1 MPFEIPSDLHAE
13 LVPYEWLLGQWR
25 GSGRGDYPTIE
36 PYEFG
41 QEVAFAHDGRPFLHY
56 FSRSWVVDEDGN
68 TLREGALETGF
79 LRPQAD
85 QEFELVLAH
94 NTGYAEIWYGTLD
107 GARLDMATDL
117 VARTSS
123 AKELT
128 AGKRLYG
135 LVEGQLMYA
144 YDMAA
149 VGQPMQSHTWA
160 QLQRA

>member
-1 MPFEIPSDLHAE
+1 
-13 LVPYEWLLGQWR
+13 
-25 GSGRGDYPTIE
+25 
-36 PYEFG
+36 
-41 QEVAFAHDGRPFLHY
+41 
-56 FSRSWVVDEDGN
+56 VVDEDGN

-123 AKELT
+123 PRSSPPASGCT
-128 AGKRLYG
+128 AWSRG
-135 LVEGQLMYA
+135 
-144 YDMAA
+144 
-149 VGQPMQSHTWA
+149 S
-160 QLQRA
+160 